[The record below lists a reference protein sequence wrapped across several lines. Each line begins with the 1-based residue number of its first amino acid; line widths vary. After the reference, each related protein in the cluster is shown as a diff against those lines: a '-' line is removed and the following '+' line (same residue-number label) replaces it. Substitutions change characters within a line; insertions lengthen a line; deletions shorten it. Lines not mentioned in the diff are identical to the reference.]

1 MIEFPDAV
9 CRGAGGT
16 AGETPREKIKIFKKM
31 ALQMGLFDINL
42 KRFKK
47 NKPLKKEV

>member
-16 AGETPREKIKIFKKM
+16 AGEEDGIAKGWRFLAD
-31 ALQMGLFDINL
+31 ALLIIGSVSDRLHL
-42 KRFKK
+42 
-47 NKPLKKEV
+47 